1 MNKSTNKQFLKRYE
15 YYKKIFYE
23 KMEERLAKKQRNN
36 NCNNSNLDI
45 EENMLMHIENE
56 HNKTH

>member
-1 MNKSTNKQFLKRYE
+1 
-15 YYKKIFYE
+15 
-23 KMEERLAKKQRNN
+23 MEERLAKKQRND

-45 EENMLMHIENE
+45 EDNMLLRHNENE